1 MPTVHDLKEAL
12 CKLGLDQSGRKNELE
27 ARLAAHD
34 RDNLVDS
41 VPNAG
46 DAPNPAAA
54 AASAA
59 PTQSVAADGEP
70 SAERSAEFAAA
81 FQALSI
87 NEGDSLDANAVE
99 RIVQNSEGMT
109 AELLI
114 MIENIPDDKLKSFA
128 TAAGLRLQHTDG
140 DALREQLKSYIGE
153 MHHQNT
159 GVSISAA
166 MQMATAHEAAQNF
179 HVQSTRVQYVS
190 QGKTFISYLL
200 CCDFLGYLK
209 FGGDDEQM
217 RMKETV
223 CSYIDLVAAQGK
235 EAAEDHEDFSM
246 VKDFTKEITEKNCVN
261 FVCEFRNTF
270 SCHIPMHD
278 RPLQPTFLHSDF

>member
-12 CKLGLDQSGRKNELE
+12 GKLGLNQSGRKSDLE
-27 ARLAAHD
+27 ARLAAH
-34 RDNLVDS
+34 
-41 VPNAG
+41 AG

-59 PTQSVAADGEP
+59 PNQSVAADGEP
-70 SAERSAEFAAA
+70 SAERTAEFAAA

-99 RIVQNSEGMT
+99 RIVRNSEGMT

-190 QGKTFISYLL
+190 QGKIFISYLL

>member
-12 CKLGLDQSGRKNELE
+12 CKHGLDQSGRKNELE
-27 ARLAAHD
+27 ARLAAH
-34 RDNLVDS
+34 
-41 VPNAG
+41 AG
-46 DAPNPAAA
+46 DAPNPAAV

-70 SAERSAEFAAA
+70 SAERTAEFAAA
-81 FQALSI
+81 FQAFSI

-190 QGKTFISYLL
+190 QGKIFISYLL

>member
-12 CKLGLDQSGRKNELE
+12 GKLGLNQSGRKIELE
-27 ARLAAHD
+27 ARLATHD
-34 RDNLVDS
+34 RDNVVDS
-41 VPNAG
+41 APHAG
-46 DAPNPAAA
+46 DAPAAAA

-59 PTQSVAADGEP
+59 PTQSAAADGEP
-70 SAERSAEFAAA
+70 SAERTAEFAAA

-190 QGKTFISYLL
+190 QGKIFISYLL

-223 CSYIDLVAAQGK
+223 CSHIDLVAAQGK